1 MSGKI
6 RVYGLTG
13 RSGSGKSTVLSM
25 LSELGVPVID
35 CDAVVREIETP
46 GNECFDEIVAN
57 YSSGVLMGDGSLD
70 RKKLADIAFSSR
82 EETDRLNG
90 IVHKHVLRELER
102 RFVRLEE
109 EGTGYCVVEAPQ
121 LFESGLDRRCDRV
134 ILITAKEYSM
144 KQRIMDR
151 DGLDPVRA
159 ERRLAAQLS
168 DSELRSRSSII
179 IENYGDL
186 DALKGKI
193 IRLKKLFDKE
203 TETEEAPMSEE
214 KKTKGQKLADELFA
228 KNESSIGS
236 YGREHKEEIEAYSRG
251 YMDFMN
257 RSKTER
263 EFAGNAADFLKE
275 RGFSEF
281 KPGKKYSAGD
291 RIYWLN
297 HNKSLVAAVVGTKP
311 LEDGVLIAAAHI
323 DSPRIDI
330 RPHPLYESEDIAL
343 FKTHYYGGIK
353 NYQWVTLPL
362 ALHGV
367 VSRKDGTDVSIV
379 IGENDDDPIFYISDL
394 LPHLSGKVQGSR
406 TSREVISAEELNI
419 ILGTEPYDDDKVKEP
434 VKLQVL
440 KVLNDRYGITE
451 EDFISA
457 ELEIVPAMKA
467 RYVGFDKTLIAAY
480 GHDDKICGYTSMT
493 ALAELEKP
501 EKTCILILADKEEIG
516 SVGNTGM
523 DSDLLRNFLAFLCE
537 PHGTMPELVYVNSR
551 CLSADVSAAFDP
563 TFPMV
568 HEHMNAP
575 FLNRGPVVS
584 KYLGSGGKG
593 GSNDAHAEYVGALR
607 RMWDEAG
614 VPWQL
619 AELGKIDEGGGGTVA
634 KFIARLGIDT
644 IDIGVALLSMHSP
657 YEIAASLDLYAM
669 DRAVSAFYRNM

>member
-1 MSGKI
+1 MSI
-6 RVYGLTG
+6 RVYGITG
-13 RSGSGKSTVLSM
+13 RSGSGKSTALEM
-25 LSELGVPVID
+25 LSELGVPVLD
-35 CDAVVREIETP
+35 CDLIVREIETP
-46 GNECFDEIVAN
+46 GHECFDELVRN
-57 YSSGVLMGDGSLD
+57 YTPEILDAQWNLD
-70 RKKLADIAFSSR
+70 RRRLADIAFSSP
-82 EETDRLNG
+82 EETEKING
-90 IVHKHVLRELER
+90 IVHKYVLRELED
-102 RFVRLEE
+102 RFLKLEK
-109 EGTGYCVVEAPQ
+109 EGSGYCVVEAPQ
-121 LFESGLDRRCDRV
+121 LFESGLDRRCDEI
-134 ILITAKEYSM
+134 ILITAPESLMKE
-144 KQRIMDR
+144 RIMER
-151 DGLDPVRA
+151 DGLDRGRA
-159 ERRLAAQLS
+159 ERRLDAQIS
-168 DSELRSRSSII
+168 DSELRARCGIV
-179 IENYGDL
+179 IENAGDL
-186 DALKGKI
+186 GELASKIKELKN
-193 IRLKKLFDKE
+193 RLDIE
-203 TETEEAPMSEE
+203 TETEDQMGEE
-214 KKTKGQKLADELFA
+214 KKTAGQQLADELFA
-228 KNESSIGS
+228 KNESAIKS
-236 YGREHKEEIEAYSRG
+236 YGKENKKEIEAYSRG

-263 EFAGNAADFLKE
+263 EFARNAADYLKD

-281 KPGKKYSAGD
+281 EPGKKYSAGD
-291 RIYWLN
+291 RVYWLN
-297 HNKSLVAAVVGTKP
+297 HNKSLVAAVVGTRP
-311 LEDGVLIAAAHI
+311 LEDGLLIAAAHI

-343 FKTHYYGGIK
+343 FKTHYYGGLK

-367 VSRKDGTDVSIV
+367 VSRKDGKDINIV
-379 IGENDDDPIFYISDL
+379 IGEDEDDPIFYISDL

-406 TSREVISAEELNI
+406 TSREVITAEELNI

-451 EDFISA
+451 EDFLSA

-467 RYVGFDKTLIAAY
+467 RYVGFDKTLMAAY

-493 ALAELEKP
+493 ALADLNSP
-501 EKTCILILADKEEIG
+501 EKTCVLILADKEEIG

-523 DSDLLRNFLAFLCE
+523 DSDLLRNFVTFLCG
-537 PHGTMPELVYVNSR
+537 PVGTMPELVYVNSR

-657 YEIAASLDLYAM
+657 YEIAATLDLYAM
-669 DRAVSAFYRNM
+669 TKAVSAFYEKM

>member
-1 MSGKI
+1 MSI
-6 RVYGLTG
+6 RVYGITG
-13 RSGSGKSTVLSM
+13 RSGSGKSTALEM
-25 LSELGVPVID
+25 LSRLGVPVLD
-35 CDAVVREIETP
+35 CDLIVREIETP
-46 GNECFDEIVAN
+46 GHECFDELVRN
-57 YSSGVLMGDGSLD
+57 YPPEILDAQGNLD
-70 RKKLADIAFSSR
+70 RRRLADIAFSSP
-82 EETDRLNG
+82 EETKKING
-90 IVHKHVLRELER
+90 IVHKHVLRELED
-102 RFVRLEE
+102 RFRRLEK
-109 EGTGYCVVEAPQ
+109 EGRGYCVVEAPQ
-121 LFESGLDRRCDRV
+121 LFESGLDRRCDDI
-134 ILITAKEYSM
+134 ILIAAPESLMKE
-144 KQRIMDR
+144 RIMDR
-151 DGLDPVRA
+151 DGLDGERA
-159 ERRLAAQLS
+159 ARRLDAQIS
-168 DSELRSRSSII
+168 ESELREKCGIV
-179 IENYGDL
+179 IENAGDL
-186 DALKGKI
+186 GELASKIKELKN
-193 IRLKKLFDKE
+193 RLDKE
-203 TETEEAPMSEE
+203 TETEDQMGEE
-214 KKTKGQKLADELFA
+214 KKTAGQQLADELFA
-228 KNESSIGS
+228 KNESAIKS
-236 YGREHKEEIEAYSRG
+236 YGKENKKEIEAYSRG

-263 EFAGNAADFLKE
+263 EFARNAADYLKD

-281 KPGKKYSAGD
+281 EPGKKYSAGD
-291 RIYWLN
+291 RVYWLN
-297 HNKSLVAAVVGTKP
+297 HNKSLVAAVVGTRP
-311 LEDGVLIAAAHI
+311 LEDGLLIAAAHI

-343 FKTHYYGGIK
+343 FKTHYYGGLK

-367 VSRKDGTDVSIV
+367 VSRKDGKDINIV
-379 IGENDDDPIFYISDL
+379 IGEDEDDPIFYISDL

-406 TSREVISAEELNI
+406 TSREVITAEELNI

-451 EDFISA
+451 EDFLSA

-467 RYVGFDKTLIAAY
+467 RYVGFDKTLMAAY

-493 ALAELEKP
+493 ALADLKAP
-501 EKTCILILADKEEIG
+501 EKTCVLILADKEEIG

-523 DSDLLRNFLAFLCE
+523 DSDLLRNFVTFLCG
-537 PHGTMPELVYVNSR
+537 PVGTMPELVYVNSR

-657 YEIAASLDLYAM
+657 YEIAATLDLYAM
-669 DRAVSAFYRNM
+669 TKAVSAFYEKM

>member
-1 MSGKI
+1 MSI
-6 RVYGLTG
+6 RVYGITG
-13 RSGSGKSTVLSM
+13 RSGSGKSTALDM
-25 LSELGVPVID
+25 LSRLGVPVLD
-35 CDAVVREIETP
+35 CDLIVREIETP
-46 GNECFDEIVAN
+46 GHECFDELVRN
-57 YSSGVLMGDGSLD
+57 YPPEILDARGNLD
-70 RKKLADIAFSSR
+70 RKRLADIAFSSPD
-82 EETDRLNG
+82 ETKKING
-90 IVHKHVLRELER
+90 IVHKHVLRELED
-102 RFVRLEE
+102 RFQRLEK
-109 EGTGYCVVEAPQ
+109 EGRGYCVVEAPQ
-121 LFESGLDRRCDRV
+121 LFESGLDRRCDDI
-134 ILITAKEYSM
+134 ILIAAPESLMKE
-144 KQRIMDR
+144 RIMDR
-151 DGLDPVRA
+151 DGLDGERA
-159 ERRLAAQLS
+159 ARRLDAQIS
-168 DSELRSRSSII
+168 ESELRERCGIV
-179 IENYGDL
+179 IENAGDL
-186 DALKGKI
+186 GELASKIKELKN
-193 IRLKKLFDKE
+193 RLDKE
-203 TETEEAPMSEE
+203 TETEDQMGEE
-214 KKTKGQKLADELFA
+214 KKTAGQQLADELFA
-228 KNESSIGS
+228 KNESAIKS
-236 YGREHKEEIEAYSRG
+236 YGKENKKEIEAYSRG

-263 EFAGNAADFLKE
+263 EFARNAAGYLRD

-281 KPGKKYSAGD
+281 EPGKKYSAGD
-291 RIYWLN
+291 RVYWLN
-297 HNKSLVAAVVGTKP
+297 HNKSLVAAVVGTRP
-311 LEDGVLIAAAHI
+311 LEDGLLIAAAHI

-343 FKTHYYGGIK
+343 FKTHYYGGLK

-367 VSRKDGTDVSIV
+367 VSRKDGKDINIV
-379 IGENDDDPIFYISDL
+379 IGEDEDDPIFYISDL

-406 TSREVISAEELNI
+406 TSREVITAEELNI

-451 EDFISA
+451 EDFLSA

-467 RYVGFDKTLIAAY
+467 RYVGFDKTLMAAY

-493 ALAELEKP
+493 ALADLKAP
-501 EKTCILILADKEEIG
+501 EKTCVLILADKEEIG

-523 DSDLLRNFLAFLCE
+523 DSDLLRNFVTFLCG
-537 PHGTMPELVYVNSR
+537 PVGTMPELVYVNSR

-634 KFIARLGIDT
+634 KFIARLGVDT

-657 YEIAASLDLYAM
+657 YEIAATLDLYAM
-669 DRAVSAFYRNM
+669 TKAVSAFYEKM

>member
-1 MSGKI
+1 MSI
-6 RVYGLTG
+6 RVYGITG
-13 RSGSGKSTVLSM
+13 RSGSGKSTALDM
-25 LSELGVPVID
+25 LSRLGVPVLD
-35 CDAVVREIETP
+35 CDLIVREIETP
-46 GNECFDEIVAN
+46 GHECFDELVRN
-57 YSSGVLMGDGSLD
+57 YPPEILDARGNLD
-70 RKKLADIAFSSR
+70 RRRLADIAFSSPD
-82 EETDRLNG
+82 ETKKING
-90 IVHKHVLRELER
+90 IVHKHVLRELED
-102 RFVRLEE
+102 RFQRLEK
-109 EGTGYCVVEAPQ
+109 EGRGYCVVEAPQ
-121 LFESGLDRRCDRV
+121 LFESGLDRRCDDI
-134 ILITAKEYSM
+134 ILIAAPESLMKE
-144 KQRIMDR
+144 RIMDR
-151 DGLDPVRA
+151 DGLDGERA
-159 ERRLAAQLS
+159 ARRLDAQIS
-168 DSELRSRSSII
+168 ESELRERCGIV
-179 IENYGDL
+179 IENAGDL
-186 DALKGKI
+186 GELASKIKELKN
-193 IRLKKLFDKE
+193 RLDKE
-203 TETEEAPMSEE
+203 TETEDQMGEE
-214 KKTKGQKLADELFA
+214 KKTAGQQLADELFA
-228 KNESSIGS
+228 KNESAIKS
-236 YGREHKEEIEAYSRG
+236 YGKENKKEIEAYSRG

-263 EFAGNAADFLKE
+263 EFARNAAGYLRD

-281 KPGKKYSAGD
+281 EPGKKYSAGD
-291 RIYWLN
+291 RVYWLN
-297 HNKSLVAAVVGTKP
+297 HNKSLVAAVVGTRP
-311 LEDGVLIAAAHI
+311 LEDGLLIAAAHI

-343 FKTHYYGGIK
+343 FKTHYYGGLK

-367 VSRKDGTDVSIV
+367 VSRKDGKDINIV
-379 IGENDDDPIFYISDL
+379 IGEDEDDPIFYISDL

-406 TSREVISAEELNI
+406 TSREVITAEELNI

-451 EDFISA
+451 EDFLSA

-467 RYVGFDKTLIAAY
+467 RYVGFDKTLMAAY

-493 ALAELEKP
+493 ALADLKAP
-501 EKTCILILADKEEIG
+501 EKTCVLILADKEEIG

-523 DSDLLRNFLAFLCE
+523 DSDLLRNFVTFLCG
-537 PHGTMPELVYVNSR
+537 PVGTMPELVYVNSR

-634 KFIARLGIDT
+634 KFIARLGVDT

-657 YEIAASLDLYAM
+657 YEIAATLDLYAM
-669 DRAVSAFYRNM
+669 TKAVSAFYEKM

>member
-1 MSGKI
+1 MSI
-6 RVYGLTG
+6 RVYGITG
-13 RSGSGKSTVLSM
+13 RSGSGKSTALEM
-25 LSELGVPVID
+25 LSRLGVPVLD
-35 CDAVVREIETP
+35 CDLIVREIETP
-46 GNECFDEIVAN
+46 GHECFDELVRN
-57 YSSGVLMGDGSLD
+57 YPPEILDARGNLD
-70 RKKLADIAFSSR
+70 RKRLADIAFSSPD
-82 EETDRLNG
+82 ETKKING
-90 IVHKHVLRELER
+90 IVHKHVLRELED
-102 RFVRLEE
+102 RFQRLEK
-109 EGTGYCVVEAPQ
+109 EGRGYCVVEAPQ
-121 LFESGLDRRCDRV
+121 LFESGLDRRCDDI
-134 ILITAKEYSM
+134 ILIAAPESLMKE
-144 KQRIMDR
+144 RIMDR
-151 DGLDPVRA
+151 DGLDGERA
-159 ERRLAAQLS
+159 ARRLDAQIS
-168 DSELRSRSSII
+168 ESELKERCGIV
-179 IENYGDL
+179 IENAGDL
-186 DALKGKI
+186 GELASKIKELKN
-193 IRLKKLFDKE
+193 RLDKE
-203 TETEEAPMSEE
+203 TETEDQMGEE
-214 KKTKGQKLADELFA
+214 KKTAGQQLADELFA
-228 KNESSIGS
+228 KNESAIKS
-236 YGREHKEEIEAYSRG
+236 YGKENKKEIEAYSRG

-263 EFAGNAADFLKE
+263 EFARNAAGYLRD

-281 KPGKKYSAGD
+281 EPGKKYSAGD
-291 RIYWLN
+291 RVYWLN
-297 HNKSLVAAVVGTKP
+297 HNKSLVAAVVGTRP
-311 LEDGVLIAAAHI
+311 LEDGLLIAAAHI

-343 FKTHYYGGIK
+343 FKTHYYGGLK

-367 VSRKDGTDVSIV
+367 VSRKDGKDINIV
-379 IGENDDDPIFYISDL
+379 IGEDEDDPIFYISDL

-406 TSREVISAEELNI
+406 TSREVITAEELNI

-451 EDFISA
+451 EDFLSA

-467 RYVGFDKTLIAAY
+467 RYVGFDKTLMAAY

-493 ALAELEKP
+493 ALADLKAP
-501 EKTCILILADKEEIG
+501 EKTCVLILADKEEIG

-523 DSDLLRNFLAFLCE
+523 DSDLLRNFVTFLCG
-537 PHGTMPELVYVNSR
+537 PVGTMPELVYVNSR

-634 KFIARLGIDT
+634 KFIARLGVDT

-657 YEIAASLDLYAM
+657 YEIAATLDLYAM
-669 DRAVSAFYRNM
+669 TKAVSAFYEKM

>member
-1 MSGKI
+1 MSI
-6 RVYGLTG
+6 RVYGITG
-13 RSGSGKSTVLSM
+13 RSGSGKSTALEM
-25 LSELGVPVID
+25 LSRLGVPVLD
-35 CDAVVREIETP
+35 CDLIVREIETP
-46 GNECFDEIVAN
+46 GHECFDELVRN
-57 YSSGVLMGDGSLD
+57 YPPEILDARGNLD
-70 RKKLADIAFSSR
+70 RRRLADIAFSSP
-82 EETDRLNG
+82 EETKKING
-90 IVHKHVLRELER
+90 IVHKHVLRELED
-102 RFVRLEE
+102 RFQRLEA
-109 EGTGYCVVEAPQ
+109 EGRGYCVVEAPQ
-121 LFESGLDRRCDRV
+121 LFESGLDRRCDDI
-134 ILITAKEYSM
+134 ILIAAPESLMKE
-144 KQRIMDR
+144 RIMDR
-151 DGLDPVRA
+151 DGLDGERA
-159 ERRLAAQLS
+159 ARRLDAQIS
-168 DSELRSRSSII
+168 ESELRERCGIV
-179 IENYGDL
+179 IENAGDL
-186 DALKGKI
+186 GELASKIKELKN
-193 IRLKKLFDKE
+193 RLDKE
-203 TETEEAPMSEE
+203 TETEDQMGEE
-214 KKTKGQKLADELFA
+214 KKTAGQQLADELFA
-228 KNESSIGS
+228 KNESAIKS
-236 YGREHKEEIEAYSRG
+236 YGKENKKEIEAYSRG

-263 EFAGNAADFLKE
+263 EFARNAADYLKD

-281 KPGKKYSAGD
+281 EPGKKYSAGD
-291 RIYWLN
+291 RVYWLN
-297 HNKSLVAAVVGTKP
+297 HNKSLVAAVVGTRP
-311 LEDGVLIAAAHI
+311 LEDGLLIAAAHI

-343 FKTHYYGGIK
+343 FKTHYYGGLK

-367 VSRKDGTDVSIV
+367 VSRKDGKDINIV
-379 IGENDDDPIFYISDL
+379 IGEDEDDPIFYISDL

-406 TSREVISAEELNI
+406 TSREVITAEELNI

-451 EDFISA
+451 EDFLSA

-467 RYVGFDKTLIAAY
+467 RYVGFDKTLMAAY

-493 ALAELEKP
+493 ALADLKAP
-501 EKTCILILADKEEIG
+501 EKTCVLILADKEEIG

-523 DSDLLRNFLAFLCE
+523 DSDLLRNFVTFLCG
-537 PHGTMPELVYVNSR
+537 PVGTMPELVYVNSR

-634 KFIARLGIDT
+634 KFIARLGVDT

-657 YEIAASLDLYAM
+657 YEIAATLDLYAM
-669 DRAVSAFYRNM
+669 TKAVSAFYEKM

>member
-1 MSGKI
+1 MSI
-6 RVYGLTG
+6 RVYGITG
-13 RSGSGKSTVLSM
+13 RSGSGKSTALNM
-25 LSELGVPVID
+25 LSRLGVPVLD
-35 CDAVVREIETP
+35 CDLIVREIETP
-46 GNECFDEIVAN
+46 GHECFDELVRN
-57 YSSGVLMGDGSLD
+57 YPPEILDAQGNLD
-70 RKKLADIAFSSR
+70 RRRLADIAFSSPD
-82 EETDRLNG
+82 ETKKING
-90 IVHKHVLRELER
+90 IVHKHVLRELED
-102 RFVRLEE
+102 RFRRLEK
-109 EGTGYCVVEAPQ
+109 EGRGYCVVEAPQ
-121 LFESGLDRRCDRV
+121 LFESGLDRRCDDI
-134 ILITAKEYSM
+134 ILIAAPESLMKE
-144 KQRIMDR
+144 RIMGR
-151 DGLDPVRA
+151 DGLDGERA
-159 ERRLAAQLS
+159 ARRLDAQIS
-168 DSELRSRSSII
+168 ESELRERCGIV
-179 IENYGDL
+179 IENAGDL
-186 DALKGKI
+186 GELASKIKELKN
-193 IRLKKLFDKE
+193 RLDKE
-203 TETEEAPMSEE
+203 TETEDQMGEE
-214 KKTKGQKLADELFA
+214 KKTAGQQLADELFA
-228 KNESSIGS
+228 KNESAIKS
-236 YGREHKEEIEAYSRG
+236 YGKENKKEIEAYSRG

-263 EFAGNAADFLKE
+263 EFARNAADYLKD

-281 KPGKKYSAGD
+281 EPGKKYSAGA
-291 RIYWLN
+291 RVYWLN
-297 HNKSLVAAVVGTKP
+297 HNKSLVAAVVGTRP
-311 LEDGVLIAAAHI
+311 LEDGLLIAAAHI

-343 FKTHYYGGIK
+343 FKTHYYGGLK

-367 VSRKDGTDVSIV
+367 VSRKDGKDINIV
-379 IGENDDDPIFYISDL
+379 IGEDEDDPIFYISDL

-406 TSREVISAEELNI
+406 TSREVITAEELNI

-451 EDFISA
+451 EDFLSA

-467 RYVGFDKTLIAAY
+467 RYVGFDKTLMAAY

-493 ALAELEKP
+493 ALADLKAP
-501 EKTCILILADKEEIG
+501 EKTCVLILADKEEIG

-523 DSDLLRNFLAFLCE
+523 DSDLLRNFVTFLCG
-537 PHGTMPELVYVNSR
+537 PVGTMPELVYVNSR

-634 KFIARLGIDT
+634 KFIARLGVDT

-657 YEIAASLDLYAM
+657 YEIAATLDLYAM
-669 DRAVSAFYRNM
+669 TKAVSAFYEKM

>member
-1 MSGKI
+1 MSI
-6 RVYGLTG
+6 RVYGITG
-13 RSGSGKSTVLSM
+13 RSGSGKSTALEM
-25 LSELGVPVID
+25 LSRLGVPVLD
-35 CDAVVREIETP
+35 CDLIVREIETP
-46 GNECFDEIVAN
+46 GHECFDELVRN
-57 YSSGVLMGDGSLD
+57 YPPEILDAQGNLD
-70 RKKLADIAFSSR
+70 RRRLADIAFSSP
-82 EETDRLNG
+82 EETKKING
-90 IVHKHVLRELER
+90 IVHKHVLRELED
-102 RFVRLEE
+102 RFRRLEK
-109 EGTGYCVVEAPQ
+109 EGRGYCVVEAPQ
-121 LFESGLDRRCDRV
+121 LFESGLDRRCDDI
-134 ILITAKEYSM
+134 ILIAAPESLMKE
-144 KQRIMDR
+144 RIMDR
-151 DGLDPVRA
+151 DGLDGERA
-159 ERRLAAQLS
+159 ARRLDAQIS
-168 DSELRSRSSII
+168 ESELREKCGIV
-179 IENYGDL
+179 IENAGDL
-186 DALKGKI
+186 GELASKIKELKN
-193 IRLKKLFDKE
+193 RLDKE
-203 TETEEAPMSEE
+203 TETEDQMGEE
-214 KKTKGQKLADELFA
+214 KKTAGQQLADELFA
-228 KNESSIGS
+228 KNESAIKS
-236 YGREHKEEIEAYSRG
+236 YGKENKKEIEAYSRG

-263 EFAGNAADFLKE
+263 EFARNAADYLKD

-281 KPGKKYSAGD
+281 EPGKKYSAGD
-291 RIYWLN
+291 RVYWLN
-297 HNKSLVAAVVGTKP
+297 HNKSLVAAVVGTRP
-311 LEDGVLIAAAHI
+311 LEDGLLIAAAHI

-330 RPHPLYESEDIAL
+330 RPHPLYESEAIAL
-343 FKTHYYGGIK
+343 FKTHYYGGLK

-367 VSRKDGTDVSIV
+367 VSRKDGKDINIV
-379 IGENDDDPIFYISDL
+379 IGEDEDDPIFYISDL

-406 TSREVISAEELNI
+406 TSREVITAEELNI

-451 EDFISA
+451 EDFLSA

-467 RYVGFDKTLIAAY
+467 RYVGFDKTLMAAY

-493 ALAELEKP
+493 ALADLKAP
-501 EKTCILILADKEEIG
+501 EKTCVLILADKEEIG

-523 DSDLLRNFLAFLCE
+523 DSDLLRNFVTFLCG
-537 PHGTMPELVYVNSR
+537 PVGTMPELVYVNSR

-657 YEIAASLDLYAM
+657 YEIAATLDLYAM
-669 DRAVSAFYRNM
+669 TKAVSAFYEKM

>member
-1 MSGKI
+1 
-6 RVYGLTG
+6 
-13 RSGSGKSTVLSM
+13 
-25 LSELGVPVID
+25 
-35 CDAVVREIETP
+35 
-46 GNECFDEIVAN
+46 
-57 YSSGVLMGDGSLD
+57 MG
-70 RKKLADIAFSSR
+70 
-82 EETDRLNG
+82 
-90 IVHKHVLRELER
+90 
-102 RFVRLEE
+102 
-109 EGTGYCVVEAPQ
+109 
-121 LFESGLDRRCDRV
+121 
-134 ILITAKEYSM
+134 
-144 KQRIMDR
+144 
-151 DGLDPVRA
+151 
-159 ERRLAAQLS
+159 
-168 DSELRSRSSII
+168 
-179 IENYGDL
+179 
-186 DALKGKI
+186 
-193 IRLKKLFDKE
+193 
-203 TETEEAPMSEE
+203 EE
-214 KKTKGQKLADELFA
+214 KKTAGQQLADELFA
-228 KNESSIGS
+228 KNESAIKS
-236 YGREHKEEIEAYSRG
+236 YGKENKKEIEAYSRG

-263 EFAGNAADFLKE
+263 EFARNAADYLKD

-281 KPGKKYSAGD
+281 EPGKKYSAGD
-291 RIYWLN
+291 RVYWLN
-297 HNKSLVAAVVGTKP
+297 HNKSLVAAVVGTRP
-311 LEDGVLIAAAHI
+311 LEDGLLIAAAHI

-343 FKTHYYGGIK
+343 FKTHYYGGLK

-367 VSRKDGTDVSIV
+367 VSRKDGKDINIV
-379 IGENDDDPIFYISDL
+379 IGEDEDDPIFYISDL

-406 TSREVISAEELNI
+406 TSREVITAEELNI

-451 EDFISA
+451 EDFLSA

-467 RYVGFDKTLIAAY
+467 RYVGFDKTLMAAY

-493 ALAELEKP
+493 ALADLNSP
-501 EKTCILILADKEEIG
+501 EKTCVLILADKEEIG

-523 DSDLLRNFLAFLCE
+523 DSDLLRNFVTFLCG
-537 PHGTMPELVYVNSR
+537 PVGTMPELVYVNSR

-657 YEIAASLDLYAM
+657 YEIAATLDLYAM
-669 DRAVSAFYRNM
+669 TKAVSAFYEKM